1 MATVL
6 ITGSEEFTQ
15 EIAKAVTEAGGD
27 PITASSQAEFEQKL
41 TGVEKGSVASYIQL
55 PVAVSMSG
63 DSMTGRVLSFLE
75 QGIIGRF
82 RAATAINPYLAAD
95 ASVVLVAGN
104 SILDNNNTTPDDR
117 EARLHLVHVLARALR
132 AEADTTHN
140 VQVVHRSVGTRA
152 IIAAALKGERLSSTS
167 PDSVDP
173 NLGYDDWRTE
183 VLGMATT
190 EI

>member
-6 ITGSEEFTQ
+6 ITGSEESVP
-15 EIAKAVTEAGGD
+15 EIAKAVTEAGGE
-27 PITASSQAEFEQKL
+27 PLVVHTQEELEAKL
-41 TGVEKGSVASYIQL
+41 QGLEKGSLNSYIQL
-55 PVAVSMSG
+55 PVAVTLSG
-63 DSMTGRVLSFLE
+63 DSVTSRVLSFLE

-82 RAATAINPYLAAD
+82 EASVAINPYLAAD
-95 ASVVLVAGN
+95 ATVVLVAGN
-104 SILDNNNTTPDDR
+104 AILDAESTTPDDR

-132 AEADTTHN
+132 AEADTKHD
-140 VQVVHRSVGTRA
+140 VQVLHRNVGA
-152 IIAAALKGERLSSTS
+152 DVVASAALKGEHPAAIA

>member
-15 EIAKAVTEAGGD
+15 EIAEAVTAAGGE
-27 PITASSQAEFEQKL
+27 PITAGTQAEFEEKL
-41 TGVEKGSVASYIQL
+41 AGVEKGSVAAYIQL

-82 RAATAINPYLAAD
+82 RAANAIHPYLAAD
-95 ASVVLVAGN
+95 ASIVLVAGN
-104 SILDNNNTTPDDR
+104 SILDTNNATPDDR

-132 AEADTTHN
+132 AEADTRHN
-140 VQVVHRSVGTRA
+140 VQVVHRGVDTKV
-152 IIAAALKGERLSSTS
+152 IIAAALKGEQAASTS

-173 NLGYDDWRTE
+173 SLGYDDWRTE

>member
-6 ITGSEEFTQ
+6 ITGSEESVP
-15 EIAKAVTEAGGD
+15 EIANAVTQAGGE
-27 PITASSQAEFEQKL
+27 PVVVHSQEELEAKL
-41 TGVEKGSVASYIQL
+41 AGMEKGSLASYIQL
-55 PVAVSMSG
+55 PVSVSLSG
-63 DSMTGRVLSFLE
+63 DSVTGRVLSFLE

-82 RAATAINPYLAAD
+82 QAAVALNPYLAAD
-95 ASVVLVAGN
+95 ATVVLVAGN
-104 SILDNNNTTPDDR
+104 AILEGNTSTPDDR
-117 EARLHLVHVLARALR
+117 EARLHLVHVLAQALR
-132 AEADTTHN
+132 AEADTKHD
-140 VQVVHRSVGTRA
+140 VQVVHRNVGA
-152 IIAAALKGERLSSTS
+152 DVIASAALKGEHPGAIS